1 VSRIKVLSEN
11 ITNRIA
17 AGEVIERPASVV
29 KELVE
34 NAIDAG
40 ALNIRVNIERAGS
53 KLIAITDDGYGMD
66 EDDALL
72 CLEPHA
78 TSKIHTEKDIL
89 GINTFG
95 FRGEA
100 LPSIAS
106 ISRFTLRT
114 RVADA
119 LEGTEVIVQGGKF
132 IKVTP
137 TGCAPGTE
145 MIIRDLFFN
154 TPARKKFLRTAPTE
168 EKHIQ
173 ETLYLLSLPH
183 PQVSFELIMDGH
195 QIFSSPGHDNLLP
208 RIKNFFGNKY
218 GDGMLEIG
226 YSHAGVSVAGFTAR
240 HGLTRNT
247 RREQRTFV
255 NGRAVDAAAIFRGI
269 REGYGGIIEKGR
281 FPPTILFLKMDPFM
295 VDVNVHPA
303 KREVRFRNERDIV
316 QAITEAVRLALRN
329 SPGPTVTV
337 DSTLNLRSILGG
349 AGVNYNPNRPEQPT
363 FAGLTAEDSE
373 VSTSRENSRIA
384 PNLNTITAA
393 KSFDE
398 PIDFNVNTPSV
409 QPNEPTGVMP
419 PLPASTTPQSHPD
432 SAIQFPDSG
441 QLKLL
446 GFIDA
451 TYLLAAAENGLLV
464 IDIHAAHERV
474 LFEKILST
482 NNEQT
487 VVSQKL
493 LLPITVELSRAEAGF
508 INKHADL
515 FISAGFEIEPFSSN
529 TIMVNAIPAILEQD
543 NVSGILRD
551 MLSDLTESGSSKG
564 KIDINRVA
572 RCACIAAVK
581 AHDKLTFAEASSLLQ
596 QMAECELPFSCP
608 HGRPTVINISLRE
621 LEKRF
626 GRR

>member
-1 VSRIKVLSEN
+1 MSRIKVLSEN

-53 KLIAITDDGYGMD
+53 KLIAITDDGWGMD

-78 TSKIHTEKDIL
+78 TSKIATEKDIL
-89 GINTFG
+89 GINTLG

-106 ISRFTLRT
+106 VSRFTLRT

-132 IKVTP
+132 IKVAP

-154 TPARKKFLRTAPTE
+154 TPARKKFLRTTPTE

-173 ETLYLLSLPH
+173 ETLYLLSLPQPH
-183 PQVSFELIMDGH
+183 IAFELIMDGH
-195 QIFSSPGHDNLLP
+195 QQFSSPSHDDLLP
-208 RIKNFFGNKY
+208 RIKHFFGNKY

-226 YSHAGVSVAGFTAR
+226 YSHAGVSVSGFTAR

-255 NGRAVDAAAIFRGI
+255 NGRAVEAAAIFRGI

-281 FPPTILFLKMDPFM
+281 FPPAILFLKMDPFM

-316 QAITEAVRLALRN
+316 QAITEAIKLALR
-329 SPGPTVTV
+329 SAPGPTVTV
-337 DSTLNLRSILGG
+337 DASLNLRSLLGG
-349 AGVNYNPNRPEQPT
+349 AGVAYKPNHNVQPDLP
-363 FAGLTAEDSE
+363 AMAIPDNDSE
-373 VSTSRENSRIA
+373 ISATSFEH
-384 PNLNTITAA
+384 
-393 KSFDE
+393 
-398 PIDFNVNTPSV
+398 DFS
-409 QPNEPTGVMP
+409 
-419 PLPASTTPQSHPD
+419 STTLSAGAHRHITPQPD
-432 SAIQFPDSG
+432 SAQPPPPTQSQTHSGSVPTSTEAITFPDSS
-441 QLKLL
+441 QLQLL

-451 TYLLAAAENGLLV
+451 TYLLATATNGLLI

-474 LFEKILST
+474 LFEKILNASRG
-482 NNEQT
+482 QA
-487 VVSQKL
+487 VVSQNL
-493 LLPITVELSRAEAGF
+493 LLPITIELSRAEAAF
-508 INKHADL
+508 INKHAEL
-515 FISAGFEIEPFSSN
+515 FANTGFEIEPLSSN
-529 TIMVNAIPAILEQD
+529 SVMVNAIPVILAQD
-543 NVSGILRD
+543 NVGGVLRD
-551 MLSDLTESGSSKG
+551 MLSDLTDSGSNKG
-564 KIDINRVA
+564 KLDITRIA

-581 AHDKLTFAEASSLLQ
+581 AHDKLTFAEACGLVK

>member
-1 VSRIKVLSEN
+1 MSRIKVLSEN

-53 KLIAITDDGYGMD
+53 KLIAITDDGCGMD

-114 RVADA
+114 RIADA

-226 YSHAGVSVAGFTAR
+226 YSHAGVSVSGFTAR

-316 QAITEAVRLALRN
+316 QAITEAVKLALRN

-337 DSTLNLRSILGG
+337 DSALNLRSILGG

-363 FAGLTAEDSE
+363 FAGLEAEVN
-373 VSTSRENSRIA
+373 VSAENNNIGSSFNA
-384 PNLNTITAA
+384 TTAA
-393 KSFDE
+393 QSFDE
-398 PIDFNVNTPSV
+398 PIEFNLNTPPAQS
-409 QPNEPTGVMP
+409 NELIEDIPT
-419 PLPASTTPQSHPD
+419 LPASTAPPLHPD
-432 SAIQFPDSG
+432 AAIQFPDSG

-474 LFEKILST
+474 LFEKILSA
-482 NNEQT
+482 NNRQT
-487 VVSQKL
+487 IASQKL

-515 FISAGFEIEPFSSN
+515 FISAGFEIEQFSSN
-529 TIMVNAIPAILEQD
+529 TIMVNAIPTILEQD
-543 NVSGILRD
+543 NVGGILRD

-596 QMAECELPFSCP
+596 QMADCELPFSCP